1 LSSTW
6 DGCGDKQFLSAIC
19 RTLLQSAK
27 SRELN
32 APVPEAGNNVAS
44 GEFNNL
50 TPPFLF
56 FLFIL
61 FFFKLVNR
69 LVAAACKRQQH
80 QYSFSFN
87 F

>member
-50 TPPFLF
+50 TLFPPCFSLF
-56 FLFIL
+56 S
-61 FFFKLVNR
+61 FFF
-69 LVAAACKRQQH
+69 
-80 QYSFSFN
+80 FFN
-87 F
+87 VYFVKSTL